1 MPGRN
6 DSDAKY
12 LNLPFTQRHTGDA
25 AFPTVPLGAVTVVL
39 TGDFVLFPAGVGLGL
54 GAGLGVGVACGVT
67 DCAGVA
73 PGVGV
78 GVALGCCCAIESAS
92 NVSNSSVCAFACDVK
107 TTALRMV
114 KETTSHIFFIAL
126 PYISFWHIYHSGLET
141 VRGLWVCKLLESG
154 MTDAGAGK
162 SIHAD
167 NWHELH
173 GSDIPWLSV
182 GTAACLL
189 TDSN

>member
-67 DCAGVA
+67 GCAGVA

-114 KETTSHIFFIAL
+114 KETASHIFFIAL
-126 PYISFWHIYHSGLET
+126 PYISFRVRNSPRAMGLP
-141 VRGLWVCKLLESG
+141 
-154 MTDAGAGK
+154 AAGK
-162 SIHAD
+162 RHDRCHLRQKRSCRQLA
-167 NWHELH
+167 
-173 GSDIPWLSV
+173 
-182 GTAACLL
+182 
-189 TDSN
+189 

>member
-1 MPGRN
+1 MPPG
-6 DSDAKY
+6 
-12 LNLPFTQRHTGDA
+12 G
-25 AFPTVPLGAVTVVL
+25 GAGGL
-39 TGDFVLFPAGVGLGL
+39 TGGFLFFAGGGGFGL
-54 GAGLGVGVACGVT
+54 GAGLGVGLACGVT
-67 DCAGVA
+67 GCAGVA

-189 TDSN
+189 TDSD